1 VASGAAAKTGGV
13 IAGGRPPDGALA
25 IASGGG
31 KKAAMSE
38 AKSFRTLMGEKLPPA
53 LVAFLR
59 RIRRRRAFVGNYHLW
74 AEARANSRG
83 YEHSAVLA
91 QVIVA
96 SRAVVAGRAAWDR
109 DGALFAQPEVNAP
122 LLAALRRIAAGEGGR
137 LDLVDFGG
145 ALGSTWRQ
153 HRAALGDLT
162 SVRWR
167 VVEQLH
173 YVEAGR
179 EFADTVL
186 SFHPSL
192 DEALQEKTAST
203 LLCSSVLPYLEQPWA
218 LLDAAVRRGFRHIV
232 IDRTPFAADGRQRIV
247 VQRVPAELGGGS
259 YPCWLFARD
268 ELLAPL
274 AARYRLVS
282 EWPGFDAVD
291 PAAVYRG
298 FWFER
303 LP

>member
-1 VASGAAAKTGGV
+1 
-13 IAGGRPPDGALA
+13 
-25 IASGGG
+25 
-31 KKAAMSE
+31 MSE
-38 AKSFRTLMGEKLPPA
+38 AKSFRTLVREKLPPA
-53 LVAFLR
+53 LIAFVR
-59 RIRRRRAFVGNYHLW
+59 RVRRRRAFSGDYRTW
-74 AEARANSRG
+74 AAARAASRG

-91 QVIVA
+91 QVVA
-96 SRAVVAGRAAWDR
+96 ATRAVAAGRAAWDR
-109 DGALFAQPEVNAP
+109 DGAVFAQPEVNAP
-122 LLAALRRIAAGEGGR
+122 LLAALRRIASGDGGR

-167 VVEQLH
+167 VVEQPH

-179 EFADTVL
+179 EFADAVL

-192 DEALQEKTAST
+192 DDALRDGVAST
-203 LLCSSVLPYLEQPWA
+203 LLCSSVLPYLEQPRA
-218 LLDAAVRRGFRHIV
+218 LLDAAVRQRFRHVI
-232 IDRTPFAADGRQRIV
+232 IDRNSFATDGRQRIV
-247 VQRVPAELGGGS
+247 VQQVPAALGGGS